1 MEDMGESG
9 MEGEESVLSETAD
22 GTADS
27 EGGSES
33 EALPDFSE
41 EEPLDAALE
50 SFEEAMETAAAEAAE
65 GGQAA
70 GMPGA
75 EADESG
81 SPPGGDP
88 GAAGESGPP
97 PGAPGGGETA
107 GSAGNSGP
115 MGEPAGGSADVA
127 GGGGSGVLTGS
138 EQVAILDGQLNRG
151 TGDFDD
157 LILRERGTIQGTAKS
172 APEGGGDEDSSEGGG
187 GGGGGYNVP
196 PMASSGGG
204 QGGAGPIPRG
214 AYDADIPQQTT
225 AYPPPADI
233 PSGTDDDVVARQL
246 REAAM
251 REPDPKLRE
260 KLWDE
265 YRKYK
270 GVD

>member
-9 MEGEESVLSETAD
+9 MEGAESVLSETAD

-50 SFEEAMETAAAEAAE
+50 SFEEAMESAAAEAAE
-65 GGQAA
+65 GGQEG

-75 EADESG
+75 ETGESG
-81 SPPGGDP
+81 SPPGGGSG
-88 GAAGESGPP
+88 GAEEASTG
-97 PGAPGGGETA
+97 
-107 GSAGNSGP
+107 GSAGSSGP
-115 MGEPAGGSADVA
+115 MGEPPGGNSGDA
-127 GGGGSGVLTGS
+127 GGGSGVLTNS

-157 LILRERGTIQGTAKS
+157 LILRERGTIQGTTKS
-172 APEGGGDEDSSEGGG
+172 APQGGDEEDPDGG

-196 PMASSGGG
+196 PMAASGSG
-204 QGGAGPIPRG
+204 QGGAGPIPRD

-233 PSGTDDDVVARQL
+233 PAGTDDDVVARQL

>member
-1 MEDMGESG
+1 MEDMGEGG
-9 MEGEESVLSETAD
+9 MEGAESVLSETAD
-22 GTADS
+22 GSASS
-27 EGGSES
+27 EGGAES
-33 EALPDFSE
+33 DVLPDFSE

-50 SFEEAMETAAAEAAE
+50 SFEEAMEAAAAEAAE
-65 GGQAA
+65 GGQTG
-70 GMPGA
+70 GMPGT
-75 EADESG
+75 EAGESG
-81 SPPGGDP
+81 PPPGGDP

-97 PGAPGGGETA
+97 PGGGPGASEGERTA
-107 GSAGNSGP
+107 GSAGSSGP
-115 MGEPAGGSADVA
+115 MGEPAGG
-127 GGGGSGVLTGS
+127 GSRVLTGA

-157 LILRERGTIQGTAKS
+157 LILRERGTIQGTAKN
-172 APEGGGDEDSSEGGG
+172 APQAGGEEDTGEGY
-187 GGGGGYNVP
+187 GGGGGYNQP

-204 QGGAGPIPRG
+204 QGGAGPIPRE
-214 AYDADIPQQTT
+214 AYDADIPQQT
-225 AYPPPADI
+225 ASYPPPADI

-265 YRKYK
+265 YRRYK